1 MKKERLLA
9 LPLIG
14 LAMLGVVSCGDSSES
29 SGIVEPNSDSLA
41 SITLDSNK
49 MKTTYYEG
57 QKLDLTGL
65 VVKAN
70 YEMVIVRKLLIILG
84 MNQLLMLISVE
95 TSMLKLSIQRL
106 VLLKQEAFTF

>member
-1 MKKERLLA
+1 MKKRRLLA

-14 LAMLGVVSCGDSSES
+14 LAMLGVVSCGDKTES
-29 SGIVEPNSDSLA
+29 SGIIEPNSDSLA

-70 YEMVIVRKLLIILG
+70 YENGNSKEVTNYTWDESTFDANNISISIV
-84 MNQLLMLISVE
+84 
-95 TSMLKLSIQRL
+95 
-106 VLLKQEAFTF
+106 